1 VGTAFGGKI
10 KSLTVNVLPLPIGCL
25 HGNMERVAEYISLEF
40 RGQSQAIDITSEVTT
55 WYSNTIHGI

>member
-1 VGTAFGGKI
+1 M
-10 KSLTVNVLPLPIGCL
+10 NVLALPIGCL

-40 RGQSQAIDITSEVTT
+40 RGQFQAIDITSEVTT